1 MIAAEPQGGRFPR
14 LLQAAI
20 DAFSLPDLR
29 AKILFT
35 LAILALYRFI
45 AHIPLPGIDQ
55 AQLDNLFRDNELL
68 GFLDLFSGGAL
79 SRMSIVALGVFP
91 YITASIVIQLLTP
104 VIPRLQEL
112 SREGEAGRA
121 SMNRIIHWLTVPIA
135 LAQGY
140 GQLVLLQQNNV
151 LTNVGFTGDALL
163 PTVAALLSITAGTML
178 LVWLGELITER
189 GIGNGISLIIFAGIV
204 AGFPGLLTQGFLDRD
219 NVLGIGFFA
228 LIGVLIIA
236 LIVLF
241 NEAHRRIPVQYG
253 RSIFRGGRMYRQSG
267 ATYLPLR
274 INSAGMIP
282 LIFAFSI
289 VILPGT
295 IATYFSTNT
304 TWLGDVA
311 NFFAELLIPTSP
323 LYWVM
328 VFILVVLFT
337 FFYTLVIFNQQN
349 LAENLQRNGGFV
361 LGIRPGRPTQDYLNR
376 VIVRI
381 TMGGALF
388 LGFIAIV
395 PYLASLVTGV
405 QAISLSSTSLLIM
418 VGVGLDTLRQL
429 EAQLMMRNYE
439 GFPPLTMP
447 GNLRLALFGP
457 PGAGKGTQAQLL
469 AERYELTHIS
479 SGDIFRHNLRHGTP
493 LGLRA
498 KEYMDRGELVPDPVV
513 IDICWIK
520 LCPSPPPTASS
531 STASPAAPAKPKNW
545 KPP

>member
-1 MIAAEPQGGRFPR
+1 MLTAETQGARFPR
-14 LLQAAI
+14 LLQATI

-35 LAILALYRFI
+35 LAILALYRFT
-45 AHIPLPGIDQ
+45 AHIPMPGIDQ
-55 AQLDNLFRDNELL
+55 VQLDNLFRNNDLL

-79 SRMSIVALGVFP
+79 RRMSIVALGVFP
-91 YITASIVIQLLTP
+91 YITASIVMQLLTP
-104 VIPRLQEL
+104 VIPSLQEM

-121 SMNRIIHWLTVPIA
+121 KMNQITHWITVPIA

-140 GQLVLLQQNNV
+140 GQLALLQQSQV
-151 LTNVGFTGDALL
+151 ITFVGFTGVQLL
-163 PTVAALLSITAGTML
+163 PTVAALLSIVAGTMF

-204 AGFPGLLTQGFLDRD
+204 AGFPGLLNQGFLDRD

-228 LIGVLIIA
+228 IIGLLIIA
-236 LIVLF
+236 LIVMF

-295 IATYFSTNT
+295 IATYFATSTGVV
-304 TWLGDVA
+304 GDVA
-311 NFFAELLIPTSP
+311 RFFADLLVPTSP

-328 VFILVVLFT
+328 VFVLVVIFT
-337 FFYTLVIFNQQN
+337 FFYTLVVFNQQN

-388 LGFIAIV
+388 LGFVAIV

-418 VGVGLDTLRQL
+418 VGVGLDTMRQL

-439 GFPPLTMP
+439 GF
-447 GNLRLALFGP
+447 LR
-457 PGAGKGTQAQLL
+457 
-469 AERYELTHIS
+469 
-479 SGDIFRHNLRHGTP
+479 
-493 LGLRA
+493 
-498 KEYMDRGELVPDPVV
+498 
-513 IDICWIK
+513 
-520 LCPSPPPTASS
+520 
-531 STASPAAPAKPKNW
+531 
-545 KPP
+545 